1 MSREFRLKTIDK
13 TRIYFFEEI
22 EQNELMSRKHKKVCT
37 TVNNIEHFL
46 ILDSAITGR
55 ISISTF
61 ASLLGNPIRITS
73 SAIRLKICAIVAVIK
88 KCKSIVS
95 ISIVSKIKI
104 K

>member
-13 TRIYFFEEI
+13 TRNYFFEEI
-22 EQNELMSRKHKKVCT
+22 EQNELMSRKYKKVCK
-37 TVNNIEHFL
+37 TVNNIERFF

-73 SAIRLKICAIVAVIK
+73 SARRLKICAIVAVIK
-88 KCKSIVS
+88 KCK
-95 ISIVSKIKI
+95 
-104 K
+104 

>member
-22 EQNELMSRKHKKVCT
+22 EQNELMSRKHKKVCA
-37 TVNNIEHFL
+37 TVNNIKRFF